1 MKPGDDALTTVIV
14 HFLSLSFLAIGGV
27 IATLPE
33 MHRIA
38 VDLEH
43 WMTDREF
50 AEMFALAQIAPG
62 PNMMIVTL
70 IGYRAAGW
78 LGGFAATACV
88 AVPPAIFAYL
98 VAMGFHR
105 VREATWPVVFRAALV
120 PVSVGLMLATM
131 VIISVASA
139 QSYAAWALLAVSTAL
154 MLWTRLHPL
163 LLLFAGGVIGFLG
176 LI

>member
-1 MKPGDDALTTVIV
+1 MKPGDDALLTVTI

-70 IGYRAAGW
+70 IGFRAAGI
-78 LGGFAATACV
+78 LGGIAATACV

-98 VAMGFHR
+98 VSMGFHR

-139 QSYAAWALLAVSTAL
+139 QSAAAWVLLAVSTAL

-163 LLLFAGGVIGFLG
+163 LLLFAGGIVGFFG

>member
-38 VDLEH
+38 VDLER

-78 LGGFAATACV
+78 AGGFAATACV
-88 AVPPAIFAYL
+88 AVPPAVFAYL
-98 VAMGFHR
+98 VAIGFDR
-105 VREATWPVVFRAALV
+105 VREAQWPAMFRAALV

-131 VIISVASA
+131 VVISVASA
-139 QSYAAWALLAVSTAL
+139 QSWAAWALLVVSTAL

-163 LLLFAGGVIGFLG
+163 LLLFAGGLVGFFG